1 MKRILKVISISL
13 FSGLFIIPV
22 KQSFGGNEDRVGQA
36 GGQSLL
42 INPWARS
49 NGWGGANTANSNGL
63 ESMFLNVAGTASTKK
78 TEILFSHN
86 SYLVGSGVNINAFGL
101 TQRVGETG
109 VLGLCFSSMD
119 FGNLMVTTVAS
130 PEGGLGTFK
139 PSYVNIGLSYAKE
152 FSNSIYGG
160 LALKIISESTSDIGA
175 QGVALDAGVKYV
187 TGEKDKIKFGIALK
201 NVGPRMTYKGDGLS
215 FRGVVPATGTNMT
228 IEQRSSSFDLPS
240 LVNIGGSYDFILDE
254 KNKVTLAANFTSN
267 SFTKDQYSLGLE
279 YSFRTYF
286 MVRGGYLYEKG
297 ITNADTRSTAYTGPA
312 GGFTFEVPLNSTG
325 TTFSLDYGYRT
336 SNPFSGS
343 HIIGARINL

>member
-1 MKRILKVISISL
+1 MKKILKVLSVSL
-13 FSGLFIIPV
+13 FSGLFLLST
-22 KQSFGGNEDRVGQA
+22 KQTFAGNEDRVGQA

-49 NGWGGANTANSNGL
+49 NGWAGANTANSSGL
-63 ESMFLNVAGTASTKK
+63 EAMFLNVAGTASTKK

-109 VLGLCFSSMD
+109 VLGLSFTSMD
-119 FGNLMVTTVAS
+119 FGNLMVTTISS

-139 PSYVNIGLSYAKE
+139 PGYMNIGLSYAKE

-215 FRGVVPATGTNMT
+215 FRGVVPSTGTNMT
-228 IEQRSSSFDLPS
+228 LEHRSASFDLPS
-240 LVNIGGSYDFILDE
+240 LLNIGASYDFNLNE
-254 KNKVTLAANFTSN
+254 KHRLTLAGNFTSN
-267 SFTKDQYSLGLE
+267 SFTQDQYSLGME
-279 YSFRTYF
+279 YAFITRF
-286 MVRGGYLYEKG
+286 MVRGAYLYEKG
-297 ITNADTRSTAYTGPA
+297 YGSSSRSSAYVGPA
-312 GGFTFEVPLNSTG
+312 GGVTFEIPLNSNG
-325 TTFSLDYGYRT
+325 TTFSLDYGYRM

>member
-1 MKRILKVISISL
+1 MASKS
-13 FSGLFIIPV
+13 
-22 KQSFGGNEDRVGQA
+22 SFGGNEDRVGQA

-42 INPWARS
+42 VNPWARS
-49 NGWGGANTANSNGL
+49 NGWAGANTANSNGL
-63 ESMFLNVAGTASTKK
+63 EAMFLNVAGTSSTKK

-86 SYLVGSGVNINAFGL
+86 NYLQGSGVSVNAFGL

-119 FGNLMVTTVAS
+119 FGNLMITSIAL

-139 PSYVNIGLSYAKE
+139 PSYINIGMSYAKE

-175 QGVALDAGVKYV
+175 QGIAIDAGVKYV

-215 FRGVVPATGTNMT
+215 FRGVVPATGTNLT
-228 IEQRSSSFDLPS
+228 IEHRSASFDLPS
-240 LVNIGGSYDFILDE
+240 LLNIGASYDFLLSE
-254 KNKVTLAANFTSN
+254 KHKITLAGNFTSN

-279 YSFRTYF
+279 YSLFTNF
-286 MVRGGYLYEKG
+286 MVRCGYQHEKG
-297 ITNADTRSTAYTGPA
+297 YTSTARSSAYTGPA
-312 GGFTFEVPLNSTG
+312 GGVTFEVPLNANGS
-325 TTFSLDYGYRT
+325 TFSLDYGYRM

-343 HIIGARINL
+343 HVIGARINL